1 MGFVRQWLI
10 RIVLV
15 QLVSP
20 AAGHFRPLRHQ
31 RIVQVLNVVRRH
43 GVVRINERAVFAAH
57 VAQALIPRRRHT
69 AVFLAEDTE
78 AAIRVLLDDL
88 HAVISRAVIHE
99 KEFEIRVCLRRQAGN
114 APGQLA

>member
-1 MGFVRQWLI
+1 M
-10 RIVLV
+10 
-15 QLVSP
+15 
-20 AAGHFRPLRHQ
+20 RHQ